1 VPQLAGT
8 YSSEP
13 APGMAD
19 TVNSRLE
26 VWQLNGVEL
35 KDGLPDPTCLSWRP
49 HLFALPRAIFRL
61 VPQEDRGLSPSQGTL
76 RSRGLHRQSKT
87 LSARLDVCE
96 RARVRRNAPGP
107 ALRP

>member
-1 VPQLAGT
+1 
-8 YSSEP
+8 
-13 APGMAD
+13 MAD

-26 VWQLNGVEL
+26 VWQLDGVEL

-76 RSRGLHRQSKT
+76 RSRGLPFLERD
-87 LSARLDVCE
+87 ARLPTQQLLCK
-96 RARVRRNAPGP
+96 RNVRLALLRIILWQGP
-107 ALRP
+107 